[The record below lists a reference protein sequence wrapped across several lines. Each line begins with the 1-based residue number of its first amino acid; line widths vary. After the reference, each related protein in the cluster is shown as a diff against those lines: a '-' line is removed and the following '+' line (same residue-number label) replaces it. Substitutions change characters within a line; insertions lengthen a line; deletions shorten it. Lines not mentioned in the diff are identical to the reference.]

1 MPVQARRIQIIVTRD
16 LAAWLP
22 RRQPSVDLGPLD
34 VLACAAFSRHFYPT
48 PTLPIYFGN
57 RTWCSLPASA
67 ARGTHK
73 NPNVKLPT
81 RRDLLRGRLS
91 VNYELIGKG
100 SAWGDQTGS
109 GPVEPGRD
117 SDAAY
122 GGRGASDFEPS
133 QEMVQA
139 VL

>member
-1 MPVQARRIQIIVTRD
+1 LTRTCQKWWPYFYIFSVAYIAYVVPVQARWIQIIVTRD
-16 LAAWLP
+16 LAARLP

-81 RRDLLRGRLS
+81 RALLLGR
-91 VNYELIGKG
+91 
-100 SAWGDQTGS
+100 
-109 GPVEPGRD
+109 
-117 SDAAY
+117 
-122 GGRGASDFEPS
+122 PS
-133 QEMVQA
+133 RLVKS
-139 VL
+139 